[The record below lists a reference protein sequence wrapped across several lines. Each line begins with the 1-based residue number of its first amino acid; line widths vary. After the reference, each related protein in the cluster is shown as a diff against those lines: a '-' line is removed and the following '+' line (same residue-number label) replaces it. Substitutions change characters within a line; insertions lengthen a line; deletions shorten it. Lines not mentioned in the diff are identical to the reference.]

1 MVCSAVMF
9 QTDTKEIN
17 MTLPTDFERPK
28 PSAFS
33 PDPNTQSASLTFLTL
48 AAGFDTANQQ
58 RLDEAIALKW
68 QGVVA
73 QIEMLGPDHGKAIL
87 TILNPIV
94 KESGISL
101 AASKVA
107 IEMYCRDNYL
117 RVPEIPEEAKTMV
130 DGFISQIS

>member
-1 MVCSAVMF
+1 
-9 QTDTKEIN
+9 
-17 MTLPTDFERPK
+17 MTLPTDVEQPT

-48 AAGFDTANQQ
+48 AAAFDTATEQ
-58 RLDEAIALKW
+58 RLGEAITLKW

-94 KESGISL
+94 QKGGISL

-107 IEMYCRDNYL
+107 IEMYCRDHDL
-117 RVPEIPEEAKTMV
+117 QVPEIPEAAKTMV
-130 DGFISQIS
+130 DGFVSQLS